1 MEDVLT
7 ELPPPSRFFQE
18 DLDNFATL
26 SPPLSSPSLLFSDP
40 KPDQPLCPSL
50 LIIALSSPSLYIF
63 HHISSKTLIGS
74 LVLPEIPF
82 SGNSSEPSLGDKSC
96 NIYALNDMDNLTLV
110 VLVQCSISA
119 ERSSAVAKLLIG
131 DQIIPKRVLIMDS
144 VQSQNFRGKLAPDE
158 TYVFKLE
165 TSAERKGLDGDVCGG
180 SSLLKGLDYFPS
192 GSVLDGLAAALLARC
207 QMRKIRGT
215 LCVSWPRYGV
225 YVVAMV
231 KSLLQRNV
239 LPGFDLSTIGDAKD
253 KSSSGSLHAS
263 DPPLTL
269 DHYASTCPDVFEI
282 VKKEMECEVLSD
294 PRNAALI
301 LRLHFHDCFVQV
313 GGPYWDVPVGR
324 KDSKTASFELAASN
338 IPTADEGLLLSLTRA
353 HTIGMAR
360 CENFRSRIYGDFE
373 TTSDRSPMSETYL
386 NSLKSTCPAA
396 GGSGDNNIS
405 AMDYATPNLF
415 DNSFYQLLLKGDGLL
430 NSDQELYSSM
440 LGIETKNLVI
450 KYAHDSLAFFQQFAD
465 SMVKMGNI
473 TNPDS
478 FVNGEVRTN
487 CRFVNT

>member
-18 DLDNFATL
+18 DLDNFATP
-26 SPPLSSPSLLFSDP
+26 SPLLSSPSLLFSNP
-40 KPDQPLCPSL
+40 KPDQPLCPSI

-82 SGNSSEPSLGDKSC
+82 SGNSTEPSLDDKSC

-119 ERSSAVAKLLIG
+119 ERSNAVAKLLIG

-253 KSSSGSLHAS
+253 KSSRFTSIKNYPFDS
-263 DPPLTL
+263 DMYTW
-269 DHYASTCPDVFEI
+269 C
-282 VKKEMECEVLSD
+282 VLS
-294 PRNAALI
+294 L
-301 LRLHFHDCFVQV
+301 
-313 GGPYWDVPVGR
+313 
-324 KDSKTASFELAASN
+324 
-338 IPTADEGLLLSLTRA
+338 
-353 HTIGMAR
+353 
-360 CENFRSRIYGDFE
+360 
-373 TTSDRSPMSETYL
+373 
-386 NSLKSTCPAA
+386 
-396 GGSGDNNIS
+396 
-405 AMDYATPNLF
+405 
-415 DNSFYQLLLKGDGLL
+415 
-430 NSDQELYSSM
+430 
-440 LGIETKNLVI
+440 
-450 KYAHDSLAFFQQFAD
+450 
-465 SMVKMGNI
+465 
-473 TNPDS
+473 
-478 FVNGEVRTN
+478 
-487 CRFVNT
+487 